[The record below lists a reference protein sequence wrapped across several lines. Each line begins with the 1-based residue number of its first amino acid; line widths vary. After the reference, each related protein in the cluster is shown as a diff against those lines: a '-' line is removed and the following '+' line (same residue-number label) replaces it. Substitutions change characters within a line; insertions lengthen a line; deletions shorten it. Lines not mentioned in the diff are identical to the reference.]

1 MLCPAG
7 ADADAV
13 SQAHEA
19 WRFVGAKTVEMTPEE
34 HDSIFGLIS
43 HLPHLLS
50 YALVEMIEK
59 RGDDGLRYAAG
70 GFRDFTRI
78 AGSHPDMWRDIFLSN
93 ADEVLAALFPIIKK
107 RCILLFKS
115 SKKKT
120 ANYYTKNYP
129 PPVSCVKNG

>member
-1 MLCPAG
+1 MRREDALCRLIPLPALKE
-7 ADADAV
+7 AV
-13 SQAHEA
+13 LKRRVPNCLLIAGRCYAPPAPMPMPSAKRMKRGDLWA
-19 WRFVGAKTVEMTPEE
+19 PKTVEMTPEE

-78 AGSHPDMWRDIFLSN
+78 AGSHPDMWRDIFS
-93 ADEVLAALFPIIKK
+93 VQ
-107 RCILLFKS
+107 RR
-115 SKKKT
+115 
-120 ANYYTKNYP
+120 
-129 PPVSCVKNG
+129 